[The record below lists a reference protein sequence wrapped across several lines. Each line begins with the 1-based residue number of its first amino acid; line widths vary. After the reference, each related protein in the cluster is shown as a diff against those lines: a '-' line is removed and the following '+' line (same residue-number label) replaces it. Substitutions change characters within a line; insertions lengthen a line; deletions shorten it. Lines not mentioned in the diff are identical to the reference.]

1 MSQQL
6 TSQSFT
12 ASLRFLACDSG
23 ITILLDVTMR
33 QVKISLR
40 KEVAIVFPGFDVGG
54 LGTVHGERE
63 AQSLESEAAVT
74 TLYQQP
80 GKKMML
86 SLGHQL
92 TFLFHGRL
100 EQVPDHEY
108 NFQLGISRN
117 TSYRLPRGLCVSDC
131 LSHSLTVKSHQGSY
145 IKHLTHCPSHLSS
158 SWPSS
163 ASIRKGLILLDS
175 GSMSHLP
182 DGCSKL

>member
-23 ITILLDVTMR
+23 ITVLFDVTMH

-54 LGTVHGERE
+54 LGTVHGMRE
-63 AQSLESEAAVT
+63 AQSLESEAAGT

-80 GKKMML
+80 GNKMML

-108 NFQLGISRN
+108 NFQLDISRN
-117 TSYRLPRGLCVSDC
+117 TSTDSLEVNVLAIVYPIIDSQEEPSMFLHTHKTLDS
-131 LSHSLTVKSHQGSY
+131 LSFPPL
-145 IKHLTHCPSHLSS
+145 
-158 SWPSS
+158 
-163 ASIRKGLILLDS
+163 LILVIFCL
-175 GSMSHLP
+175 H
-182 DGCSKL
+182 